1 MKENYTERLVAYLA
15 HELRQPMYGM
25 RALMEQE
32 LENEEMDRNR
42 LKLCQNNME
51 ELIAFTTDILE
62 RIRDGNPF
70 WGNNVQAI
78 SKQQIQD
85 YIEATIQPFAAEQNC
100 YLMVEIQG
108 MEEIYLYMHKEWLYE
123 MIMNLTFNSLKHVG
137 EDGWTVISLKV
148 TPKEEYRVHVELKVE
163 DNGCGMSEEFVE
175 RATMLFEKGEHQKAD
190 EPEEIPGYGVGLA
203 VTQKIVDS
211 IKGTMQITSK
221 PDKGTSV
228 CIRFEADA
236 SEEFYEKA
244 QKEEP
249 QRRSDAHCLRKKKIL
264 IAENDELYME
274 LITELLEKNGALV
287 DKTYDGEEVVDLFA
301 DSAPGEYQMILMDL
315 TMPEKDGSTATKE
328 IRRMNRPDADVIPVV
343 AFTGYPISDERAFL
357 AENQMQGILPKVFDE
372 NEMIEVLS
380 RLLS

>member
-1 MKENYTERLVAYLA
+1 MKEINSERLVAYLA

-32 LENEEMDRNR
+32 LKNDEIDRKR
-42 LKLCQNNME
+42 LKLCQNSME

-62 RIRDGNPF
+62 RIKYGKPF

-78 SKQQIQD
+78 SKQQIQE
-85 YIEATIQPFAAEQNC
+85 YIEATIQPFATEQNC
-100 YLMVEIQG
+100 YLMVEIKG
-108 MEEIYLYMHKEWLYE
+108 MEDIYLYMHKEWLYE

-137 EDGWTVISLKV
+137 KDGWTVISLQIE
-148 TPKEEYRVHVELKVE
+148 PKEEYRVNVELKVE
-163 DNGCGMSEEFVE
+163 DNGCGMSEEVLE
-175 RATMLFEKGEHQKAD
+175 KTAVLFEQDKQQKAE
-190 EPEEIPGYGVGLA
+190 EPEDIPGYGVGLS
-203 VTQKIVDS
+203 VTQRIVDS
-211 IKGTMQITSK
+211 VKGTMRITSK

-228 CIRFEADA
+228 CINFEADA

-244 QKEEP
+244 KKEEKP
-249 QRRSDAHCLRKKKIL
+249 KHTDSRSLQKKKIL
-264 IAENDELYME
+264 IAENDEMYME
-274 LITELLEKNGALV
+274 LITSLLEKNGAFV

-315 TMPEKDGSTATKE
+315 SMPEKDGYTASRE
-328 IRRMNRPDADVIPVV
+328 IRKLNRPDSGTIPVV
-343 AFTGYPISDERAFL
+343 AFTGYPIPDERAFL
-357 AENQMQGILPKVFDE
+357 AENQMQGILPKVFNE